1 MLLYWILQAIVTQCY
16 YNINIIIIIYRVV
29 QFFLRPFNNYS
40 IFFLQL
46 PLSFQSPS
54 INPFSPISPL
64 IPSAQVSL
72 GLPRF
77 LLPGGRHFITSFGN
91 LPSSMLWTSKL
102 YCLVNKTFTLK
113 APNVFCVTGT
123 NRTVIS
129 GETKSYTLL
138 AFRSKLCSRIRLL
151 VALPAVSV
159 HRVRTDVTQ
168 PANKAF
174 HCVQRCPTDLLP
186 DQKLASVCSRVWPG
200 TEWAGRYTGQSLP
213 AAPKPSTTDSRSTL
227 AGRR

>member
-72 GLPRF
+72 GLPRI
-77 LLPGGRHFITSFGN
+77 LLPGGCHFITYFGS
-91 LPSSMLWTSKL
+91 LPSSILWTWPYHWSCFVLISSKRDLVTFIFCLIIVFLILSFLEILAERRQKTISVEFNFVVVFAFKRHVSGWMYPILIL
-102 YCLVNKTFTLK
+102 YYNIIILWDHCRIFGPSLT
-113 APNVFCVTGT
+113 
-123 NRTVIS
+123 
-129 GETKSYTLL
+129 EKSLFGAYL
-138 AFRSKLCSRIRLL
+138 
-151 VALPAVSV
+151 
-159 HRVRTDVTQ
+159 
-168 PANKAF
+168 
-174 HCVQRCPTDLLP
+174 
-186 DQKLASVCSRVWPG
+186 
-200 TEWAGRYTGQSLP
+200 Y
-213 AAPKPSTTDSRSTL
+213 
-227 AGRR
+227 